1 MNYQS
6 WLAKWLET
14 YVRPVVK
21 GKTLETY
28 RGVVKDHLVPA
39 LGELELAEL
48 TPARLQAFVAQ
59 QAKSGNRRTGEG
71 LSCASVNLIITVLQN
86 SLKCAREADM
96 VGGYAAEKLRRPRAP
111 ARETACF
118 DLSEQAAL
126 VRAAMQAKDEKFRG
140 IVLCLYTGLRLGE
153 LLALEWGD
161 VDWERGLLYV
171 SRTCREGRDEA
182 GRFGRIVGAPKSRR
196 SVRVIPLSGLPLSG
210 RHNEADVLAAVC
222 ACKLMGAENEVIA
235 QALQCFKGIP
245 HRLQDIGE
253 VEGVRF
259 LDDSKATNVDAAV
272 RAVESGKGESVVI
285 LGGKDKGE
293 HYERLFAA
301 LKTSGVVHAV
311 LCGENAFLLLDAAA
325 REKFDRITLCRP
337 FDLAVRVAFLL
348 ARRGQ
353 NVLLSPAAASYDAF
367 KSYEERGERFRAL
380 MEELAKERRALACA
394 QEEQGEGEGGD

>member
-96 VGGYAAEKLRRPRAP
+96 VGGYAAEKLRRPRSA

-118 DLSEQAAL
+118 DLSEQATL

-171 SRTCREGRDEA
+171 RRTCREGRDEA

-196 SVRVIPLSGLPLSG
+196 SVRVIPLSAEVRAMLRAMQKPSRLVISRGGAPLS
-210 RHNEADVLAAVC
+210 
-222 ACKLMGAENEVIA
+222 
-235 QALQCFKGIP
+235 
-245 HRLQDIGE
+245 
-253 VEGVRF
+253 VR
-259 LDDSKATNVDAAV
+259 SYQ
-272 RAVESGKGESVVI
+272 RS
-285 LGGKDKGE
+285 
-293 HYERLFAA
+293 FA
-301 LKTSGVVHAV
+301 
-311 LCGENAFLLLDAAA
+311 
-325 REKFDRITLCRP
+325 R
-337 FDLAVRVAFLL
+337 LL
-348 ARRGQ
+348 ARLSLPHRGFHA
-353 NVLLSPAAASYDAF
+353 LRHTFATRAAECGMD
-367 KSYEERGERFRAL
+367 G
-380 MEELAKERRALACA
+380 RALAEILGHGSPAFTFARYVHPLASYKADMMERLAARIRPCA
-394 QEEQGEGEGGD
+394 GSVRVRAHSPFGDAECAVPVLCD

>member
-14 YVRPVVK
+14 YVSPVVK

-118 DLSEQAAL
+118 DLSEQATL

-196 SVRVIPLSGLPLSG
+196 SVRVIPLS
-210 RHNEADVLAAVC
+210 
-222 ACKLMGAENEVIA
+222 AE
-235 QALQCFKGIP
+235 
-245 HRLQDIGE
+245 
-253 VEGVRF
+253 
-259 LDDSKATNVDAAV
+259 V
-272 RAVESGKGESVVI
+272 RASCAPCRSPPASSS
-285 LGGKDKGE
+285 
-293 HYERLFAA
+293 RAA
-301 LKTSGVVHAV
+301 TRPSPCAPISAPLPACSRGSRCRTGAFTR
-311 LCGENAFLLLDAAA
+311 CGTPSP
-325 REKFDRITLCRP
+325 R
-337 FDLAVRVAFLL
+337 
-348 ARRGQ
+348 ARRSAAWTAGRWRKFWGTARPP
-353 NVLLSPAAASYDAF
+353 SPL
-367 KSYEERGERFRAL
+367 RGMCIRSPPT
-380 MEELAKERRALACA
+380 RRT
-394 QEEQGEGEGGD
+394 